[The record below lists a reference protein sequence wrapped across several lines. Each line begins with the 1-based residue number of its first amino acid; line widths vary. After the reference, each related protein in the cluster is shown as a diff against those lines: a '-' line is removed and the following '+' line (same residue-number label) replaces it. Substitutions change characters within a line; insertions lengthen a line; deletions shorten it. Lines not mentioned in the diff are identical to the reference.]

1 MFVFFFTVLGAVVGS
16 FAGVVAERLHTGE
29 SWVSERSRCNSCA
42 RELGVFDLVPVLSW
56 LVSFGRCR
64 SCGSTI
70 TALYVVVEAALAF
83 VFYFAYTTLGLGV
96 PLAFFLGAVSTLTVI
111 VLYDLRHTVVPPGP
125 SLLFGFFSLGYAL
138 MTLQSLESFGLT
150 LACAGVVGL
159 CFFMAYFLSSGR
171 VMGLGDAPIAF
182 SLSLLAA
189 GHVISGILFSFWIGG
204 IVGIAILVTR
214 PKGHRM
220 GIEVPFVPFLAAG
233 FLLAF
238 FTSWNPLAI
247 VTSY

>member
-1 MFVFFFTVLGAVVGS
+1 MFAFFFTVLGAVIGS
-16 FAGVVAERLHTGE
+16 FAGVVAERLNTGE
-29 SWVSERSRCNSCA
+29 SWVRDRSRCNSCA
-42 RELGVFDLVPVLSW
+42 RELGVFDLVPILSW
-56 LVSFGRCR
+56 LVAFGRCR
-64 SCGSTI
+64 SCGSKI
-70 TALYVVVEAALAF
+70 TGLYLIVEAALAL
-83 VFYFAYTTLGLGV
+83 VFYFAYTTLGLS
-96 PLAFFLGAVSTLTVI
+96 LALLFFLSAVSTLTVI

-125 SLLFGFFSLGYAL
+125 SVLFGLLSLGYAL
-138 MTLQSLESFGLT
+138 ITMQSLESFGFT

-159 CFFMAYFLSSGR
+159 CFFMAYFLSRGR

-189 GHVISGILFSFWIGG
+189 GHVIPGILFSFWIGG
-204 IVGIAILVTR
+204 VVGIAILVTR

-238 FTSWNPLAI
+238 FTSWNPLAL

>member
-1 MFVFFFTVLGAVVGS
+1 MFAFFFTVLGAVIGS
-16 FAGVVAERLHTGE
+16 FAGVVSERLHTGE
-29 SWVSERSRCNSCA
+29 SWVRDRSRCNSCA
-42 RELGVFDLVPVLSW
+42 RELGVGDLVPVLSW
-56 LVSFGRCR
+56 LASFGRCR
-64 SCGSTI
+64 SCGSNI
-70 TALYVVVEAALAF
+70 TALYVVVEAALAV
-83 VFYFAYTTLGLGV
+83 VFYVAYSMLGLGL
-96 PLAFFLGAVSTLTVI
+96 PLFLFLGAVSALTVI
-111 VLYDLRHTVVPPGP
+111 VLYDVRHTVVPPGP
-125 SLLFGFFSLGYAL
+125 SIVFGLLSLGFAL
-138 MTLQSLESFGLT
+138 STMVSLASFGLA

-159 CFFMAYFLSSGR
+159 CFFLAYFLSSGR

-189 GHVISGILFSFWIGG
+189 GHVIPGILFSFWIGG
-204 IVGIAILVTR
+204 IVGIVILVTR

-238 FTSWNPLAI
+238 FTSWNPLAL